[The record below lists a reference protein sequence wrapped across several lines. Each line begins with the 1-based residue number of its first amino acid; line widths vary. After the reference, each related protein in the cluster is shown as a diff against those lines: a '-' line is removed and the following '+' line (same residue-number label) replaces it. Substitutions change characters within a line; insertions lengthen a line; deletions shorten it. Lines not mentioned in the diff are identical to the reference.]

1 MDFNCADLTSK
12 RAEKGN
18 SIIEFPQSY
27 CMIDLETTGYSP
39 LWDEII
45 EVAAIKYFDGKE
57 TARFH
62 TLVKPSWDV
71 IPDFI
76 IQLTGI
82 INEMLIDAPRIDTVI
97 TQFDEFL
104 GDSIIMGY
112 NVTFDVNFLY
122 DAYITHL
129 GKPLRND
136 HVDCM
141 RIARRL
147 HPEMEHHRL
156 CDVAAKLNVVND
168 KAHRAMSD
176 AEATQTCYLLL
187 KNEALV

>member
-18 SIIEFPQSY
+18 SIIEFPPSY

-45 EVAAIKYFDGKE
+45 EVAAMKIIDGKE

-62 TLVKPSWDV
+62 SLVKPSWDK

-76 IQLTGI
+76 TQLTGI
-82 INEMLIDAPRIDTVI
+82 NNEMLIDAPRIDTVI
-97 TQFDEFL
+97 SQFDEFL
-104 GDSIIMGY
+104 GDSTIIGY
-112 NVTFDVNFLY
+112 NVSFDVNFLY
-122 DAYITHL
+122 DAYVTHL
-129 GKPLRND
+129 GKPLRNNY
-136 HVDCM
+136 VDCM
-141 RIARRL
+141 RMARRL
-147 HPEMEHHRL
+147 YPEMEHHRL
-156 CDVAAKLNVVND
+156 CDITEKLNVVND

-176 AEATQTCYLLL
+176 VEATQHGLT
-187 KNEALV
+187 